1 MPTFPRTKT
10 AQLSQFEL
18 RSVWQSRI
26 GSEEAEERGRDGGG
40 GAAIGEERGGERQS
54 NEQGGEKRG

>member
-18 RSVWQSRI
+18 RSVWQRRM
-26 GSEEAEERGRDGGG
+26 EAKKLKRESGGG
-40 GAAIGEERGGERQS
+40 GANGKERGRERQS
-54 NEQGGEKRG
+54 NEQGKEGVKKK

>member
-26 GSEEAEERGRDGGG
+26 GSKEAEERGR
-40 GAAIGEERGGERQS
+40 EKERRRRSSDRRGERQS
-54 NEQGGEKRG
+54 NEQGEEKRG